1 MLSSSGKAVING
13 PLVAWKGWKKD
24 NGLEMKVNN
33 NNAGLKTFLILAK
46 QVTELVFLL
55 KTKFINREF

>member
-33 NNAGLKTFLILAK
+33 NNAGLKNIFNIT
-46 QVTELVFLL
+46 
-55 KTKFINREF
+55 KTSYWACFFVKNKIYQ